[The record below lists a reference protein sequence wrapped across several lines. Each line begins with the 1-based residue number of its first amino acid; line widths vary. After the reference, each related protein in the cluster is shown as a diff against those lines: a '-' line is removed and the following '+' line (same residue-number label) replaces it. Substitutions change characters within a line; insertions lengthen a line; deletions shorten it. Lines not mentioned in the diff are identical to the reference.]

1 MAEIS
6 SISRKPGNVIKKLLL
21 AFLMV
26 GGIVA
31 IDIHTKSW
39 ATAELAPNA
48 TIRGAAGFPMTLAFN
63 QGVAFG
69 LRLPEAGRWIIVFAT
84 LLVLVV
90 LSNMFIKASQNDW
103 GRLLS
108 VQLVGAGAIG
118 NLIDR
123 VRWNGGVVDFIGP
136 FDIGSMQFPIFNI
149 ADMAITTGAV
159 LLALSLLREDA
170 ASGDVKAELAEDDR
184 ILSTDGVS

>member
-1 MAEIS
+1 
-6 SISRKPGNVIKKLLL
+6 VIKKIILTVIL
-21 AFLMV
+21 V

-31 IDIHTKSW
+31 IDIQTKSW
-39 ATAELAPNA
+39 ATDVLAQGS
-48 TIRGAAGFPMTLAFN
+48 TIRGAAGLPLTLAFN

-69 LRLPEAGRWIIVFAT
+69 LRLPEAGRWIIIFAT
-84 LLVLVV
+84 LVVLVV
-90 LSNMFIKASQNDW
+90 LSNMFVRASHNDW
-103 GRLLS
+103 GRLLA

-149 ADMAITTGAV
+149 ADMAITIGAV

-170 ASGDVKAELAEDDR
+170 ASGDVTADITDEDR
-184 ILSTDGVS
+184 VLSTDGVS